1 MVCVDGSNVP
11 IDLQPTLNVRR
22 AHLVPSLHSSNEP
35 RELSHSYDSIT
46 IDIVM
51 ELLSGRIARIA
62 RIRPISRSQ

>member
-62 RIRPISRSQ
+62 RMRPISRSQ

>member
-1 MVCVDGSNVP
+1 MVCVGGSNVP

-22 AHLVPSLHSSNEP
+22 AHLVPSLHSSNER

-62 RIRPISRSQ
+62 RMRPISRSQ